1 MGQKT
6 ERMEQLISV
15 AKKMW
20 VGTDI
25 LAVQTGWEDSAIP
38 PSAGEIAKGVTPPR
52 QNHFVL
58 SILHRLKKNWLSLI
72 SILSEMVY

>member
-1 MGQKT
+1 MYCENYHTEENDGTYSVGQKT

-25 LAVQTGWEDSAIP
+25 LAVQTGW
-38 PSAGEIAKGVTPPR
+38 
-52 QNHFVL
+52 
-58 SILHRLKKNWLSLI
+58 
-72 SILSEMVY
+72 